1 MYMNKSQQNYCQKK
15 GTHKKL
21 GRNSGQSPKAEIGWP
36 IFTISVPCGVGPVW
50 LSVHL
55 NGENRRET
63 VPGGDCLREMASS
76 KRQYRPRERKE
87 RLADREWGPPAGA
100 EDGSREAGSTS
111 VQQVGD
117 TADLRKEHAANGG
130 GRWARIVWL
139 EDLTNSCRDQSPR
152 RARRAAP
159 ATPPRR
165 RWRKRTR
172 RRSPAAAAR
181 RLSWSKLRDE
191 DSRCTTTFPTRP
203 RCAGPGRRWRCP
215 APRPK
220 CRPHFPAFQAVAL
233 PS

>member
-1 MYMNKSQQNYCQKK
+1 MAHFYHFS
-15 GTHKKL
+15 
-21 GRNSGQSPKAEIGWP
+21 
-36 IFTISVPCGVGPVW
+36 PVW
-50 LSVHL
+50 GRPCLAQCALERRKQAGNSTWRRL
-55 NGENRRET
+55 PQRNGI
-63 VPGGDCLREMASS
+63 

-172 RRSPAAAAR
+172 RRSPAAAPR